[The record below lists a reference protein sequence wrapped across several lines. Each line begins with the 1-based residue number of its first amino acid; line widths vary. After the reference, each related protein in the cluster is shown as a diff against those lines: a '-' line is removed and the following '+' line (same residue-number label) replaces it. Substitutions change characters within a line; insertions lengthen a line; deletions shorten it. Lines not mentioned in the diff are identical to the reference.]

1 MKASQLWII
10 LIIIILCSILLINT
24 FRLYELFDSRTQVLY
39 IWKSGNST
47 SGKFSPYW
55 NDLIKRV
62 EKNKLNVIMCDVDIV
77 NEPDLADYEKE
88 KQKYDDDK
96 NIPFVRIITSKGNRY
111 DYNINDDYKYYY
123 GGIGTYGDL
132 SGYYASQ
139 KIYKMILD
147 KKDA

>member
-1 MKASQLWII
+1 MKSTQLWMI
-10 LIIIILCSILLINT
+10 LIIIMLCSILLINT
-24 FRLYELFDSRTQVLY
+24 FRIYELFNSRTQVLY
-39 IWKSGNST
+39 IWKSGDST

-55 NDLIKRV
+55 KSLIELV
-62 EKNKLNVIMCDVDIV
+62 EKNKLNVTMCDVDKL
-77 NEPDLADYEKE
+77 NEPDLVDYEKQ
-88 KQKYDDDK
+88 KQIYDDDT

-123 GGIGTYGDL
+123 GSFGTYGDL

-139 KIYKMILD
+139 KIYKMILE